1 MGLPHLFPATQ
12 VIMSQLGSALLLLHG
27 TAAALSPAD
36 VLRATR
42 MPGLGYVAPTVHS
55 MGGLL
60 NRHLRRLSPAAFE
73 ECAAFDVATLQSRR
87 RRLFGLAD
95 PELIAIY
102 PPHDRR
108 SPRIANASE
117 LERATVPTQQA
128 SRRLRQAASRAST
141 TRRFAMRRHLSA
153 SYGTGS

>member
-1 MGLPHLFPATQ
+1 
-12 VIMSQLGSALLLLHG
+12 MSQLGSALLLLHG